1 MAAPNDEQ
9 VEIPAEENLV
19 ETPEE
24 ETSVPESSTE
34 EQTDLEGEPETSGA
48 PEKAEKPSEE
58 EGLTEEEKKKLSMKA
73 QKRFAELSKKAKQAD
88 VLEKE
93 IKTLRETQEKEFT
106 TGIKP
111 EVGATSPLSQGVGR
125 LPWEGSLEQGQPVE
139 ISPDDYKRDVLTTA
153 DWLVQ
158 ARIGQAE
165 KASEV
170 KSDLVDI
177 QKKYD
182 ILNPGSGKYDKDL
195 SRRLAGLFKAQFQA
209 NPNVRL
215 SSFVDAIMEVRQK
228 GKEEGTAETS
238 ATLAEQ
244 KAEEALTPGE
254 VESEQVEKPFSAM
267 SLDEQEKYLKDHGL
281 WE

>member
-1 MAAPNDEQ
+1 MATPTDES

-24 ETSVPESSTE
+24 KTSVPESSTE
-34 EQTDLEGEPETSGA
+34 EQTDLEGEPKTPET

-58 EGLTEEEKKKLSMKA
+58 KGLTEEEKKKLSVKA
-73 QKRFAELSKKAKQAD
+73 QKRFAELSKKAKQAE

-93 IKTLRETQEKEFT
+93 VKALRETQEKEFT

-111 EVGATSPLSQGVGR
+111 EVGATSPVTGEVGK
-125 LPWEGSLEQGQPVE
+125 LPWEAGLGQDQPTE
-139 ISPDDYKRDVLTTA
+139 ITLDDYKRDVLTTA

-158 ARIGQAE
+158 ARIGQTE

-170 KSDLVDI
+170 KSDLADI

-182 ILNPGSGKYDKDL
+182 VLNPGSGKYDQDL
-195 SRRLAGLFKAQFQA
+195 SRKLAELFKAQFQA
-209 NPNVRL
+209 NPNVKL
-215 SSFVDAIMEVRQK
+215 SSFVDTIMEVRQK

-254 VESEQVEKPFSAM
+254 VESEQIEKPFSAM
-267 SLDEQEKYLKDHGL
+267 SLDEKEKYLREHGL